1 MGLRT
6 FGSSIRLNDFKD
18 ELLALRYLGEDV
30 DVQTEFGLISTARAE
45 VVHFS
50 TKDGTLSAERLGN
63 TLVFQR
69 AIQNEIRGSKDWSVG
84 TFEEVPHATDA
95 APDGTMYQLTEPE
108 ESMEQIGAAMAAAGI
123 EVD

>member
-6 FGSSIRLNDFKD
+6 FGSSIKLNDFKD

-30 DVQTEFGLISTARAE
+30 NVQTEFGLITTARAE
-45 VVHFS
+45 VIHF
-50 TKDGTLSAERLGN
+50 TTTDGALTAEHLGN

-69 AIQNEIRGSKDWSVG
+69 AIQNEIRGSRDWSVG
-84 TFEEVPHATDA
+84 TFEQVAHATEA

-123 EVD
+123 TID

>member
-6 FGSSIRLNDFKD
+6 FGSPVRLNDFKD

-50 TKDGTLSAERLGN
+50 KKDDVLIAERLGN

-69 AIQNEIRGSKDWSVG
+69 AIQNEIRGSTDWSVG
-84 TFEEVPHATDA
+84 TFEKVPHATET
-95 APDGTMYQLTEPE
+95 APDGTMYQLTKPD

-123 EVD
+123 AID

>member
-45 VVHFS
+45 VIHFS
-50 TKDGTLSAERLGN
+50 TKDGTLIAERLGN

-84 TFEEVPHATDA
+84 TFEEVAHVTES
-95 APDGTMYQLTEPE
+95 APDGTMYQLTEPN